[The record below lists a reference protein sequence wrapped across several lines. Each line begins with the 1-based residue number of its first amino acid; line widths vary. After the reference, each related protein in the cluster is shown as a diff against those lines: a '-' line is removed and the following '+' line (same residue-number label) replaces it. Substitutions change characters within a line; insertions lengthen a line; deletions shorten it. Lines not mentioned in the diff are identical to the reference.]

1 MKRIFKSITI
11 VIMSF
16 IIMIMANTTI
26 ISNAALN
33 NVGNNNDDLKTS
45 YPLVLQGDDGNS
57 SFHVVKYPSTIQVN
71 LINLVGTNPYYSLRI
86 SFISSYGYVIS
97 SNTYSGYNSF
107 YGTLLICPSDTD
119 KIIVKAQLFVTPN
132 NDLCIS
138 NWSAKIE
145 NISSSPTIRG
155 SDGRSNIIV
164 TRNGNYAYLTIKNI
178 TSSSHYISLNIDAM
192 LSGNI
197 IGNTPY
203 NGVIVPDT
211 TYTILNINNADS
223 FNYTA
228 QMWSNAT
235 PTGMKLSNW
244 EANL

>member
-33 NVGNNNDDLKTS
+33 NVGNNNSDVKIS

-57 SFHVVKYPSTIQVN
+57 SFHVVKSLNTFQVS
-71 LINLVGTNPYYSLRI
+71 LINLTGGNLYYSVSV

-97 SNTYSGYNSF
+97 SYTNSGSNLSYVTSL
-107 YGTLLICPSDTD
+107 TCPSGVD
-119 KIIVKAQLFVTPN
+119 KIIVTAQLFVTPN
-132 NDLCIS
+132 SGLFIS

-164 TRNGNYAYLTIKNI
+164 TRNGNYAYMTIKNI
-178 TSSSHYISLNIDAM
+178 TSSSHYISLNIDAL

-203 NGVIVPDT
+203 YGVIVPDT
-211 TYTILNINNADS
+211 MYTILNINNADS

-228 QMWSNAT
+228 QMWNNAT
-235 PTGMKLSNW
+235 PTGMLLSIW
-244 EANL
+244 SATA